1 MKKHI
6 DTAEHC
12 PGCNGTLAVVQVL
25 GFFEND
31 PETGY
36 CWSCTYA
43 KTLDDRVF
51 PKGFIV
57 YVSKNSDAESEQIQQ
72 VIEQTASSLH
82 HAVSQLAGF
91 DQDVTIASPARAR
104 APA

>member
-6 DTAEHC
+6 DTADHC
-12 PGCNGTLAVVQVL
+12 PGCDHALATVQVL

-36 CWSCTYA
+36 CWNCTYA

-57 YVSKNSDAESEQIQQ
+57 HVSKDSDPENEQVQQ
-72 VIEQTASSLH
+72 VIQQTTNSLH

-91 DQDVTIASPARAR
+91 AQDVTVAFPART
-104 APA
+104 

>member
-6 DTAEHC
+6 ETADHC
-12 PGCNGTLAVVQVL
+12 PGCDDTLATVQVL

-31 PETGY
+31 PDLGY

-43 KTLDDRVF
+43 RTLDDRVL

-57 YVSKNSDAESEQIQQ
+57 HVSRNADPENEQVQQ
-72 VIEQTASSLH
+72 VIEQTTDSLH
-82 HAVSQLAGF
+82 DAVSKLAGSA
-91 DQDVTIASPARAR
+91 QDVTIALPPRT
-104 APA
+104 